1 MPRDEIIERY
11 LYAFDWDIEAIWA
24 LDLPVE
30 EKPIADLAWMLKTP
44 VWFGPDGPY
53 TLSPND
59 VIADTQTHAREYVRA
74 MRADTS
80 YPIDIAWHADRWVIL
95 DGVHRLLRLSR
106 EGAEMVRVRV
116 VPKKHLR
123 YRDA

>member
-1 MPRDEIIERY
+1 MPRDKIIERY

-30 EKPIADLAWMLKTP
+30 EKPIADLAWMLETP

-53 TLSPND
+53 TLSPNA
-59 VIADTQTHAREYVRA
+59 VAADTQTHAREYVRA
-74 MRADTS
+74 MRADTK

-106 EGAEMVRVRV
+106 EGATTVRVRV

-123 YRDA
+123 YRDT